1 MSSRGSITVWRLTWK
16 SFVSNIENTLQN
28 FRSSTTPYWR
38 QRRVFKRE
46 RGCTGL
52 LGPSPKSAPASGY
65 LLSQNFENRAGVF
78 IIVEVETVCGD
89 ANLSPNLVK
98 QDFQALTVATSPETC
113 ASGPV
118 LGQAKCSKPESSRL
132 LPDRVEAL
140 EVRVT
145 DGKFPDVT
153 HQQANGAHSS
163 CFGSISWE
171 PRNGMKRKYSRTGH
185 CIYQSTCIESW
196 NMEWI

>member
-28 FRSSTTPYWR
+28 FRSSATPYWR
-38 QRRVFKRE
+38 QRRVFKRG

-98 QDFQALTVATSPETC
+98 QDFQPLTVATSPETC

-118 LGQAKCSKPESSRL
+118 LGPSRV
-132 LPDRVEAL
+132 D
-140 EVRVT
+140 
-145 DGKFPDVT
+145 
-153 HQQANGAHSS
+153 
-163 CFGSISWE
+163 
-171 PRNGMKRKYSRTGH
+171 YSR
-185 CIYQSTCIESW
+185 IESKLWRLGLRMVNSLTSPTSRPMALTVLASVQYHESPGTEW
-196 NMEWI
+196 NGNIPAQGTVT

>member
-1 MSSRGSITVWRLTWK
+1 M
-16 SFVSNIENTLQN
+16 
-28 FRSSTTPYWR
+28 
-38 QRRVFKRE
+38 FKRE

-65 LLSQNFENRAGVF
+65 LLSQNFENRAGAF

-145 DGKFPDVT
+145 DGKLLTSPT
-153 HQQANGAHSS
+153 
-163 CFGSISWE
+163 
-171 PRNGMKRKYSRTGH
+171 SRPMALTVLASVQYH
-185 CIYQSTCIESW
+185 ESPGT
-196 NMEWI
+196 E

>member
-38 QRRVFKRE
+38 QRRVFKCG

-89 ANLSPNLVK
+89 ANLSPSKTRFPAFDCRDQSRNLRERSS
-98 QDFQALTVATSPETC
+98 LR
-113 ASGPV
+113 
-118 LGQAKCSKPESSRL
+118 PESSRL

-163 CFGSISWE
+163 CFGSIS
-171 PRNGMKRKYSRTGH
+171 
-185 CIYQSTCIESW
+185 
-196 NMEWI
+196 